1 MTVAQQM
8 APHSMV
14 PTMSYAEAVATR
26 IENTGQRRNTTISL
40 ARYGGSH
47 SSVQLKILAGEK
59 KWYTDA
65 WVGRLKKQEIFER
78 VDDEIP
84 WILGSNVVPKY
95 LGDDMVLLLG
105 LLDIKAE
112 EMSNEEN
119 NHGSSLFYSLEK
131 WNPAM
136 KPGNRLV
143 WIQC

>member
-1 MTVAQQM
+1 
-8 APHSMV
+8 MV

-40 ARYGGSH
+40 ARYGGAH